1 MDDAQQAALRLVE
14 KLISNRLQ
22 LLQQRAADPTISKRS
37 ALGLRQRADE
47 LGVLI
52 GAIRKARLPR
62 SGLPD

>member
-14 KLISNRLQ
+14 KLIAKRLQ
-22 LLQQRAADPTISKRS
+22 ALQQRSADPTTSKRS

-52 GAIRKARLPR
+52 GEIKKARRPR
-62 SGLPD
+62 SGSPD